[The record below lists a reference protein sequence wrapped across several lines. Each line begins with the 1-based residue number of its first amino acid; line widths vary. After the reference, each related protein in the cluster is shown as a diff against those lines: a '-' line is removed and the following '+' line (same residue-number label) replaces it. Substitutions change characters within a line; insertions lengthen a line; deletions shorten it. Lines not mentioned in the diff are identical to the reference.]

1 MINRELQLIRKFNL
15 EPGDRIVVPKS
26 LFGIIQ
32 HHALYLGYNIQGQHL
47 ICENIIGVGVKL
59 TRVDV
64 FFQEVSIVT
73 RMEKF
78 YGNNLERRKLVEKA
92 LSKLGKPYSLINYNC
107 ESFCN
112 DVQHNLIKSAQ
123 VSVGLFIG
131 FVGIMIALLN
141 TDYGKQN
148 V

>member
-1 MINRELQLIRKFNL
+1 MNRELQLIKQFNL

-26 LFGIIQ
+26 LFGIIK
-32 HHALYLGYNIQGQHL
+32 HHALYLGYNDLGEHL
-47 ICENIIGVGVKL
+47 ICENMIGVGVRL
-59 TRVDV
+59 IRVNDFFKDV
-64 FFQEVSIVT
+64 ISVT
-73 RMEKF
+73 RIEKF
-78 YGNNLERRKLVEKA
+78 QGNNFERRKLVEKA

-112 DVQHNLIKSAQ
+112 DVQHNVIKSDQ
-123 VSVGLFIG
+123 VSKGLFIG
-131 FVGIMIALLN
+131 FVGIMVALLN

>member
-1 MINRELQLIRKFNL
+1 MNKELQLISELNL

-32 HHALYLGYNIQGQHL
+32 HHALYLGYDSLGQHL

-64 FFQEVSIVT
+64 FFQDVKSIT
-73 RMEKF
+73 RIEKF
-78 YGNNLERRKLVEKA
+78 QGNNFERRKLIEKA
-92 LSKLGKPYSLINYNC
+92 LSKIGMPYSLINYNC

-112 DVQHNLIKSAQ
+112 DVQHNVIKSAQ

-131 FVGIMIALLN
+131 FVGIMITLLN

-148 V
+148 L

>member
-1 MINRELQLIRKFNL
+1 MSKELQLIRQFNL
-15 EPGDRIVVPKS
+15 EPGDRIIIPES
-26 LFGIIQ
+26 LLGLVK
-32 HHALYLGYNIQGQHL
+32 HHALYLGYNEYGEHL
-47 ICENIIGVGVKL
+47 ICKNVIGVGVIL
-59 TRVDV
+59 TRVDD
-64 FFQEVSIVT
+64 FFQDAKSVT
-73 RMEKF
+73 RIEKF
-78 YGNNLERRKLVEKA
+78 HSNNFERIQIVQKA
-92 LSKLGKPYSLINYNC
+92 LTKLGKPYNLINYNC

-123 VSVGLFIG
+123 ASVGLFIG

>member
-1 MINRELQLIRKFNL
+1 MNRELQLIRQFNL
-15 EPGDRIVVPKS
+15 EPGDRIVAPKS

-32 HHALYLGYNIQGQHL
+32 HHALYLGYNNLGQHL

-59 TRVDV
+59 TRVED
-64 FFQEVSIVT
+64 FFQDVSSVT
-73 RMEKF
+73 RIEKF
-78 YGNNLERRKLVEKA
+78 QGNNLERRKLVEKA
-92 LSKLGKPYSLINYNC
+92 LIKLGKPYSLINYNC
-107 ESFCN
+107 ESLCN
-112 DVQHNLIKSAQ
+112 DVQYNIIKSAQ

>member
-1 MINRELQLIRKFNL
+1 MNRELQLISELNL

-32 HHALYLGYNIQGQHL
+32 HHALYLGYDSLGQHL

-64 FFQEVSIVT
+64 FFQDVRSIT
-73 RMEKF
+73 RIEKF
-78 YGNNLERRKLVEKA
+78 QGNNFERRKLIEKA
-92 LSKLGKPYSLINYNC
+92 LSKIGMPYSLINYNC

-112 DVQHNLIKSAQ
+112 DVQHNVIKSAQ

-131 FVGIMIALLN
+131 LVGIMITLLN

>member
-1 MINRELQLIRKFNL
+1 MNRELQLIRQFNL

-26 LFGIIQ
+26 LVGIIQ
-32 HHALYLGYNIQGQHL
+32 HHALYLGYNDLGEHL
-47 ICENIIGVGVKL
+47 ICENMIGVGVRL
-59 TRVDV
+59 IRVNDFFKDV
-64 FFQEVSIVT
+64 ISVT
-73 RMEKF
+73 RIEKF
-78 YGNNLERRKLVEKA
+78 QGNNFERRKLVEKA

-112 DVQHNLIKSAQ
+112 DVQHNVIKSAQ
-123 VSVGLFIG
+123 VSVGLFVG
-131 FVGIMIALLN
+131 FVGVMIALLN

>member
-1 MINRELQLIRKFNL
+1 MINELQLIRQFNL
-15 EPGDRIVVPKS
+15 EPGDRIIVPKS
-26 LFGIIQ
+26 LLGLVQ
-32 HHALYLGYNIQGQHL
+32 HHALYLGYNEYGEHL
-47 ICENIIGVGVKL
+47 ICENVIGVGVIL
-59 TRVDV
+59 TRVAD
-64 FFQEVSIVT
+64 FFQEAKSVT
-73 RMEKF
+73 RIEKF
-78 YGNNLERRKLVEKA
+78 HGNNFERRQIIQKA
-92 LSKLGKPYSLINYNC
+92 LTRLGKPYNLINYNC

-112 DVQHNLIKSAQ
+112 DVQHNVIKSAQ

>member
-1 MINRELQLIRKFNL
+1 MNRELQLIRRFDL

-26 LFGIIQ
+26 MFGIIQ
-32 HHALYLGYNIQGQHL
+32 HHALYLGYNNLGQHL
-47 ICENIIGVGVKL
+47 ICEKIIGIGVKL
-59 TRVDV
+59 TRVED
-64 FFQEVSIVT
+64 FFQDVSSVT
-73 RMEKF
+73 RIEKF
-78 YGNNLERRKLVEKA
+78 QGNNLERRKLVEKA

-112 DVQHNLIKSAQ
+112 EVQHNVIKSAQ
-123 VSVGLFIG
+123 VSTCLFVG
-131 FVGIMIALLN
+131 FVGIMIAFLN

>member
-1 MINRELQLIRKFNL
+1 
-15 EPGDRIVVPKS
+15 
-26 LFGIIQ
+26 
-32 HHALYLGYNIQGQHL
+32 
-47 ICENIIGVGVKL
+47 
-59 TRVDV
+59 
-64 FFQEVSIVT
+64 
-73 RMEKF
+73 
-78 YGNNLERRKLVEKA
+78 LVEKA

-112 DVQHNLIKSAQ
+112 DVQYNIIKSAQ

>member
-1 MINRELQLIRKFNL
+1 MNRELQLISHFNL

-26 LFGIIQ
+26 LFGVVQ
-32 HHALYLGYNIQGQHL
+32 HHALYLGYNEYGEHL
-47 ICENIIGVGVKL
+47 ICENIIGVGVIV
-59 TRVDV
+59 TRVAD
-64 FFQEVSIVT
+64 FFQEAKSVT
-73 RMEKF
+73 RIEKF
-78 YGNNLERRKLVEKA
+78 QGNNFERKQIVQKA
-92 LSKLGKPYSLINYNC
+92 LDRLGKPYSLINYNC

-112 DVQHNLIKSAQ
+112 DVQHNVIKSAQ
-123 VSVGLFIG
+123 VTVGLFIG

>member
-1 MINRELQLIRKFNL
+1 MINELQLIRQFNL

-26 LFGIIQ
+26 LFGLVQ
-32 HHALYLGYNIQGQHL
+32 HHALYLGYNEYGEHL
-47 ICENIIGVGVKL
+47 ICENVIGVGVKL
-59 TRVDV
+59 TRVED
-64 FFQEVSIVT
+64 FFSEVESVT
-73 RMEKF
+73 RIEKF
-78 YGNNLERRKLVEKA
+78 AGNNFERKQIVQKA
-92 LSKLGKPYSLINYNC
+92 LTRLGKPYNLINYNC

-112 DVQHNLIKSAQ
+112 DVQHNVIKSAQ

>member
-1 MINRELQLIRKFNL
+1 MNRELQLIRQFNL
-15 EPGDRIVVPKS
+15 EPGDRIVAPKS

-32 HHALYLGYNIQGQHL
+32 HHALYLGYNNLGQHL

-59 TRVDV
+59 TRVED
-64 FFQEVSIVT
+64 FFQDESSVT
-73 RMEKF
+73 RIEKF
-78 YGNNLERRKLVEKA
+78 QGNNLERRKLVEKA
-92 LSKLGKPYSLINYNC
+92 LIKLGKPYSLINYNC
-107 ESFCN
+107 ESLCN
-112 DVQHNLIKSAQ
+112 DVQYNIIKSAQ